1 MNEGKLDERPE
12 GISEGRTCDG
22 TLSDGKTAVGMS
34 VGKLVGKLC
43 VGTLSD
49 GKTAVGMS
57 VGKLVG
63 KLCDGTLSDGKPVGK
78 RSEGD
83 PTEGRLVGMSVGKT

>member
-12 GISEGRTCDG
+12 GISEGRTCD
-22 TLSDGKTAVGMS
+22 
-34 VGKLVGKLC
+34 
-43 VGTLSD
+43 GTLSD